1 MNVFHECASASNWPG
16 ASRRL
21 KTLVLQWL
29 PVARNDATGHSQ
41 PAPGQSPV
49 KRVLRSKGF
58 IWQSSSHDTAYFW
71 SHAGQHFVIHDEG
84 KWCEMEHH
92 LPKLCSLS

>member
-1 MNVFHECASASNWPG
+1 MPG
-16 ASRRL
+16 
-21 KTLVLQWL
+21 
-29 PVARNDATGHSQ
+29 H
-41 PAPGQSPV
+41 SPV

-84 KWCEMEHH
+84 KWCEMESCFCATCAALLKAWCYEQP
-92 LPKLCSLS
+92 LPLMRFVSCR